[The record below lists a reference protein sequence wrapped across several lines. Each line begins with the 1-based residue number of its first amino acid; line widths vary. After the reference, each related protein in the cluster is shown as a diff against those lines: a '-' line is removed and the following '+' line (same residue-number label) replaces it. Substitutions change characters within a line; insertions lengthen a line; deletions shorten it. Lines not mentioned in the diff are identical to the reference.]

1 VPLRG
6 EAKDNSLFTSDIAI
20 LEVIMRYPEMGEA
33 YKAQLAQGYALVS
46 VGLLGLSGYKF
57 TVLFWPVLGLQS

>member
-1 VPLRG
+1 MG
-6 EAKDNSLFTSDIAI
+6 
-20 LEVIMRYPEMGEA
+20 YPEMGEA

-57 TVLFWPVLGLQS
+57 TVLFWPLLGLQS